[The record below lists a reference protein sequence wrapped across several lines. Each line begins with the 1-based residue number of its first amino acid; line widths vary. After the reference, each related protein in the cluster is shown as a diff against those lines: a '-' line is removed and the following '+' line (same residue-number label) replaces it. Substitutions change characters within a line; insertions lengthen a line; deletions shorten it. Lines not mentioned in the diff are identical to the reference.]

1 MTPLNPTPT
10 TRLAEVSPEGAD
22 SFRKLR
28 EQMLQAG
35 PLDNTTCELIV
46 ISEVGRLFRASL
58 PVTSNGM
65 LSLLSIG
72 DDVCVPVPLRLVRA
86 NVAKAVLQHA
96 VMAPLGATTVVYQVA
111 LALKWIDELYAET

>member
-1 MTPLNPTPT
+1 MTSLNPTPT

-28 EQMLQAG
+28 EQMLQSG

-46 ISEVGRLFRASL
+46 ISGFAQLGWESSFKIHA
-58 PVTSNGM
+58 
-65 LSLLSIG
+65 
-72 DDVCVPVPLRLVRA
+72 LRLVRA
-86 NVAKAVLQHA
+86 HVAKAVLQHA

>member
-22 SFRKLR
+22 TFRKLR
-28 EQMLQAG
+28 EQMLQSG

-46 ISEVGRLFRASL
+46 VSGFAQLGWESSFKIHAR
-58 PVTSNGM
+58 
-65 LSLLSIG
+65 
-72 DDVCVPVPLRLVRA
+72 RLVRA